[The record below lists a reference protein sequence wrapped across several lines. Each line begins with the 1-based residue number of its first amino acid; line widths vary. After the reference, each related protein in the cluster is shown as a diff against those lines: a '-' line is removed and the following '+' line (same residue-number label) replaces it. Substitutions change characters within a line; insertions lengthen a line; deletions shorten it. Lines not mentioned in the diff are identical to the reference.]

1 MEPDEAM
8 KAVMEAEDDLEEVL
22 GDEEDAE
29 AGWEGGEGEEMCRPR
44 DEEDEA
50 LQLDHLLDEG
60 KFHVGVSWVHLAGLK
75 GKREQYNGMKCLI
88 TSFGVRNPALVK
100 VRGVE
105 KNEDGKY
112 IALWVKRIHCRNTVH
127 KDTGA
132 WKATPNPE
140 STGATGAARWV
151 ALGRPE
157 VDAMQGKLKFQKTP
171 EEEAQREEL
180 FKLIDVNHNGM
191 LSLAEID
198 KALPDVMGCVAL
210 FNAKPAIIRAFLAA
224 TERPPHRNDE
234 AAFREHARA
243 YVKPGEQFRRLIQ
256 YLHEFFEMYLIFQD
270 MVDADED
277 RRIDCK
283 EFANFIASGKAEKV
297 GIKVTPE
304 MMEDRCGSTLMPGYS
319 LFNEIDEDQGG
330 CILFKEF
337 SDYCIRKGLRNPD
350 RDPMES
356 DTGKLRDMFHSAKDM
371 DDAISIGRFVEILKK
386 VGIKDGEI
394 DAMIKATD
402 KNHNYKIDVDEFI
415 DWLMADGHHAALKRA
430 ERSGTESSGRANDGP
445 PACKNGCGFK
455 AAPGVT
461 RSGKPLD
468 TCCRGCATSGEHD
481 QRTYN
486 RCTNIQAYR
495 AERPGPPSA
504 CAATAPVT
512 SAKGPRFRTRH
523 GDVKETRWETCV
535 LLRYTKTGGF
545 TEVAGAL
552 NEVAQ
557 RGEVVTAKRLFQEIV
572 ASHKPTGSVLHMLA
586 NTVLKA
592 YAKAGDPIGAL
603 DWVQVMR
610 DMNCSFNT
618 RSTGKLLDAAALGER
633 LDLAERFLAALLPAA
648 RGGPSLGLPVDQE
661 THRTLALALCRA
673 SSTDA
678 YRCLLWSQRWAAV
691 EGSDARCQGAVV
703 YAWELV
709 GEGSSVTL
717 QVERSQ
723 GEERELEMDLA
734 SYNALADA
742 CAKRGDLEGVHGWIE
757 KIQASGL
764 ALNEVSFNIVMDAY
778 GQQGRLLQASR
789 WFGKMLEHGI
799 PPNVFS
805 YGTMISACAR
815 KGYADEAEEWLLE
828 MWRVALHPLEVT
840 YNALLNAYAKAP
852 NSQRCAAWLS
862 CMQENLVTPSVISY
876 ATVIDSFAQTGDA
889 TGAVEWFERLSAQHP
904 EAAKTAAHA
913 NNAVLAAFAR
923 KGDSGGATKWL
934 QEMIS
939 RSCLPSVV
947 SYNTLIKSY
956 AKSSSPQEALE
967 CLEDMQSAQ
976 LEPNLISYNTVIAAY
991 AHAGDPDH
999 VAEVLERMTEAQL
1012 EPSVI
1017 TWTSMINACGKCQPP
1032 RGRAAQQVFRKM
1044 LESGVKPNKVT
1055 LQALGRAIGSLACR
1069 RLGVK
1074 KKQNTNGWARLPEA
1088 AGLAARLG
1096 DPQRWPLA
1104 SQRGETLARAVAARN
1119 LTLLGS
1125 LRQHDSRLKLDQ
1137 PKHQDLV
1144 RIWWLKKGAE
1154 LYLTGTSNFQHLGSL
1169 ARDGSARLL
1178 PAGAFVALNVSIAS
1192 MKRPGGLKLYQKGES
1207 TLPPCTTLRLIGV
1220 GSDAQQRRC
1229 EPCGA
1234 GRSFFQLGE
1243 HEGGCFLS
1251 CPVGHFDPR
1260 TEEANT
1266 CSPCL
1271 AGSFRS
1277 EAIPSHRCE
1286 PCAPGHFS
1294 HAASAACRPCA
1305 AGSAAAS
1312 SGAQSCVPCEPG
1324 FYAPEGARACEACPP
1339 GHFSLFGASR
1349 CESCPAGTTNS
1360 TGGVCKECPPGFFN
1374 NNHRCEECPR
1384 GRYQPLAGQTRCF
1397 EDGLGMTSAEPGLA
1411 RPSNAKSFFVL
1422 RHLNASADR
1431 ASPVLIERCTANPEV
1446 CLEEETCAEGH
1457 GGRQCFA
1464 CLPGFVSSGTCSR
1477 CPSRLYGIVL
1487 AVLYFVGYVLV
1498 IHLLMILAD
1507 LTNMK
1512 DCHVMLL
1519 KILLN
1524 HCIAMTVLGSQVW
1537 RLVTEA
1543 GLFRRGDSTL
1553 KWLMEIVV
1561 ATDGAPQG
1569 EASWFS
1575 LSCLMQPPRASFTWT
1590 ERLATAKHHEWEDM
1604 EAERDALASYQY
1616 LNEVLVVITWNAL
1629 PFLVILVSTLLCC
1642 ILLDRFMRSRIA
1654 IWPKALDFYAKV
1666 SVFGGSVV
1674 QFWDEE
1680 SRVFYIQLARKR
1692 LLGLFWPLQY
1702 ANSFT
1707 RTWPMLNYRSF
1718 LKDHAPARKAV
1729 LHLMYFAVA
1738 RRNLQVLAC
1747 ETLGEVDPSM
1757 VLRKQGAVACRLSDP
1772 LLAASLTLAALWA
1785 VVYPIVTLCRSHRS
1799 LASEEARR
1807 SWAIQLNGYSIWP
1820 GNSMGVYAGGPE
1832 WIAAGAIDV
1841 ILGLCHGV
1849 TSSFAASTCLAHSN

>member
-1 MEPDEAM
+1 MFQVITGDSWSEAVARPLVHGQDGVLAFGSAMYFISFQLVCGVVLINVTIAILLEKMVDDGSEKLGLGIDLDKLPIEVLDGAISGSLTGDALGEAGEMLEMEGEMLVQSLGVSSKSLALVGATTARSCQLQPSILADLNLSVLLNLSLSSDDSVAWEGVALAVADAKPQLLMACSTEVGASRLVAALRSAGEEGFFPEALLLPSADLTTWDLSWAMLGTMRPLRRAGSMGDGRARHPVSKTTWRPPWLPSVASPSAAQVAPSWAAAETFAAAELLMLQLEGGGSFSGAAWGAKKKRLSGHLQESGAFEAELRAMEPDEAM

-140 STGATGAARWV
+140 
-151 ALGRPE
+151 
-157 VDAMQGKLKFQKTP
+157 
-171 EEEAQREEL
+171 REEL

-468 TCCRGCATSGEHD
+468 TCCPQQTDLQKGERRNIAEGRCA
-481 QRTYN
+481 
-486 RCTNIQAYR
+486 
-495 AERPGPPSA
+495 
-504 CAATAPVT
+504 
-512 SAKGPRFRTRH
+512 
-523 GDVKETRWETCV
+523 W
-535 LLRYTKTGGF
+535 
-545 TEVAGAL
+545 
-552 NEVAQ
+552 
-557 RGEVVTAKRLFQEIV
+557 
-572 ASHKPTGSVLHMLA
+572 LHMLA

-723 GEERELEMDLA
+723 GEERD
-734 SYNALADA
+734 YNALADA

-789 WFGKMLEHGI
+789 WKMLEHGI

-828 MWRVALHPLEVT
+828 MWRVALHPLE
-840 YNALLNAYAKAP
+840 
-852 NSQRCAAWLS
+852 
-862 CMQENLVTPSVISY
+862 ENLVTPSVISY

-999 VAEVLERMTEAQL
+999 VAEVLERTVSL
-1012 EPSVI
+1012 G
-1017 TWTSMINACGKCQPP
+1017 TCGQGVRTVQVLWRRAGLGRP
-1032 RGRAAQQVFRKM
+1032 GRA
-1044 LESGVKPNKVT
+1044 
-1055 LQALGRAIGSLACR
+1055 
-1069 RLGVK
+1069 
-1074 KKQNTNGWARLPEA
+1074 
-1088 AGLAARLG
+1088 
-1096 DPQRWPLA
+1096 
-1104 SQRGETLARAVAARN
+1104 
-1119 LTLLGS
+1119 
-1125 LRQHDSRLKLDQ
+1125 
-1137 PKHQDLV
+1137 
-1144 RIWWLKKGAE
+1144 
-1154 LYLTGTSNFQHLGSL
+1154 
-1169 ARDGSARLL
+1169 
-1178 PAGAFVALNVSIAS
+1178 
-1192 MKRPGGLKLYQKGES
+1192 
-1207 TLPPCTTLRLIGV
+1207 
-1220 GSDAQQRRC
+1220 
-1229 EPCGA
+1229 
-1234 GRSFFQLGE
+1234 
-1243 HEGGCFLS
+1243 
-1251 CPVGHFDPR
+1251 
-1260 TEEANT
+1260 
-1266 CSPCL
+1266 
-1271 AGSFRS
+1271 
-1277 EAIPSHRCE
+1277 
-1286 PCAPGHFS
+1286 
-1294 HAASAACRPCA
+1294 
-1305 AGSAAAS
+1305 
-1312 SGAQSCVPCEPG
+1312 
-1324 FYAPEGARACEACPP
+1324 
-1339 GHFSLFGASR
+1339 
-1349 CESCPAGTTNS
+1349 
-1360 TGGVCKECPPGFFN
+1360 
-1374 NNHRCEECPR
+1374 
-1384 GRYQPLAGQTRCF
+1384 
-1397 EDGLGMTSAEPGLA
+1397 
-1411 RPSNAKSFFVL
+1411 
-1422 RHLNASADR
+1422 
-1431 ASPVLIERCTANPEV
+1431 
-1446 CLEEETCAEGH
+1446 
-1457 GGRQCFA
+1457 
-1464 CLPGFVSSGTCSR
+1464 
-1477 CPSRLYGIVL
+1477 
-1487 AVLYFVGYVLV
+1487 
-1498 IHLLMILAD
+1498 
-1507 LTNMK
+1507 
-1512 DCHVMLL
+1512 
-1519 KILLN
+1519 
-1524 HCIAMTVLGSQVW
+1524 
-1537 RLVTEA
+1537 
-1543 GLFRRGDSTL
+1543 
-1553 KWLMEIVV
+1553 
-1561 ATDGAPQG
+1561 
-1569 EASWFS
+1569 
-1575 LSCLMQPPRASFTWT
+1575 
-1590 ERLATAKHHEWEDM
+1590 
-1604 EAERDALASYQY
+1604 
-1616 LNEVLVVITWNAL
+1616 
-1629 PFLVILVSTLLCC
+1629 
-1642 ILLDRFMRSRIA
+1642 
-1654 IWPKALDFYAKV
+1654 
-1666 SVFGGSVV
+1666 
-1674 QFWDEE
+1674 
-1680 SRVFYIQLARKR
+1680 
-1692 LLGLFWPLQY
+1692 
-1702 ANSFT
+1702 
-1707 RTWPMLNYRSF
+1707 
-1718 LKDHAPARKAV
+1718 
-1729 LHLMYFAVA
+1729 
-1738 RRNLQVLAC
+1738 
-1747 ETLGEVDPSM
+1747 
-1757 VLRKQGAVACRLSDP
+1757 
-1772 LLAASLTLAALWA
+1772 
-1785 VVYPIVTLCRSHRS
+1785 
-1799 LASEEARR
+1799 
-1807 SWAIQLNGYSIWP
+1807 
-1820 GNSMGVYAGGPE
+1820 
-1832 WIAAGAIDV
+1832 
-1841 ILGLCHGV
+1841 
-1849 TSSFAASTCLAHSN
+1849 